1 MIKEKGDKNMLM
13 LVGDTLEMKKK
24 HPCGETFFT
33 VMRVGSD
40 IKIRCNT
47 CAREV
52 TVARVKIEKGIKKV
66 LTPSGDE
73 RK

>member
-1 MIKEKGDKNMLM
+1 MLM

-24 HPCGETFFT
+24 HPCGDNRFI
-33 VMRVGSD
+33 VLRVGSD
-40 IKIRCNT
+40 VKVRCVT

-52 TVARVKIEKGIKKV
+52 TAHRVKIEKGIKRV
-66 LTPSGDE
+66 LTPEGEE